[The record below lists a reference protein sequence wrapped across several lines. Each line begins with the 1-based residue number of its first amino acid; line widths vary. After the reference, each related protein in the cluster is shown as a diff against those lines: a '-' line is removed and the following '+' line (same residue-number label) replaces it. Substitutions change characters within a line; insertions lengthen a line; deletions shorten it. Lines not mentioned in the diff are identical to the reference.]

1 MTGWLTVSKAL
12 DWSKNTGPFNL
23 RFSIFVRIFSGSTSP
38 ICSSFPTLHALWVF
52 MHEGCECVRV
62 AVLFQGDL
70 KGLP

>member
-23 RFSIFVRIFSGSTSP
+23 RFPYLLGFFQGVQAPFAVH
-38 ICSSFPTLHALWVF
+38 FPPCIVVF
-52 MHEGCECVRV
+52 KHEGCECVRA